1 MTQSASF
8 GDLAR
13 AQFLRAENTATRQ
26 RLSDATAEVISGQ
39 HADVAAAQRGQT
51 GQIALID
58 ATLTRL
64 SAYQRNGAQMTAT
77 LESVD
82 LALGTIQTF
91 VGRKDIEI
99 TSQIAQGDDQGL
111 QHRAM
116 LAQGDLDAVLSQLAT
131 TSGGRHVFAGTAV
144 SSIPLLS
151 STAILTRIKDA
162 MTTDPGKTPLAAVDE
177 LFSATD
183 GTGAYLG
190 GGGVSGVAV
199 ADGRSAGNPATA
211 ADPGLTAM
219 LKGLTLAAMA
229 DDPDMTAAERRLV
242 MGDAARNMATGN
254 AGITTLRT
262 RVGAEAARV
271 EGMMTS
277 NDTMTANLTMARNN
291 LVSVDPYEAATALT
305 EAEARM
311 NKLYAL
317 TARLS
322 RLSLTDYL

>member
-13 AQFLRAENTATRQ
+13 AQFLRAANTATRQ
-26 RLSDATAEVISGQ
+26 KLSDATAEVVSGQ
-39 HADVAAAQRGQT
+39 HADVAAAHRGQT

-58 ATLTRL
+58 ATLTRI
-64 SAYQRNGAQMTAT
+64 SAYQRNGAQVTAT
-77 LESVD
+77 LSAVD
-82 LALGTIQTF
+82 LALGAIHTL
-91 VGRKDIEI
+91 VWRKDVEI

-111 QHRAM
+111 RQSAT
-116 LAQGDLDAVLSQLAT
+116 LGQGDLDAVLSQLAT
-131 TSGGRHVFAGTAV
+131 TSGGRYVFAGTAV
-144 SSIPLLS
+144 SNVPVLS
-151 STAILTRIKDA
+151 STAILTRIRDTIA
-162 MTTDPGKTPLAAVDE
+162 AEPGKTPQAAVDD

-183 GTGAYLG
+183 GAGAYLG
-190 GGGVSGVAV
+190 GCVVSGVAV
-199 ADGRSAGNPATA
+199 ADGRSTGNPAIA

-219 LKGLTLAAMA
+219 LKGLTLAALA
-229 DDPDMTAAERRLV
+229 GDPDMTAAERRVV
-242 MGDAARNMATGN
+242 MGDAARNMATGT
-254 AGITTLRT
+254 AGITTLRA
-262 RVGAEAARV
+262 RVGAEAAGV
-271 EGMMTS
+271 EGAMTS